1 MTFPPTNIRCLL
13 AGAVSVFALALP
25 ASASAL
31 EYVPG
36 EVVVRYEPGQAPE
49 GVPSGEPVVLK
60 ADNVREAVANL
71 RDQPGVEYAAPN
83 VIAHAAAARSTQS
96 QFFPNDPDLL
106 SLQWNFVGANG
117 VRAPEAWANAIAA
130 GAPGGTG
137 VTVAVLDTGIAY
149 SDRSPYKRSPDFT
162 SGQFVKGYDYV
173 DNDSYPNDTNGHGT
187 HVAGTVAEAT
197 NNGKYV
203 AGLAYGAK
211 LMPVRVLDSNGE
223 GSSSDIA
230 KGIRFA
236 VKKKVRLIN
245 LSLEFD
251 SRVKASDIPQIL
263 DALDYARS
271 KGALIVGATGNEG
284 ADTVSYPARSSSV
297 MAVGSTTEDGCLSDF
312 SNGGSGIDIV
322 APGGGLDANVAGD
335 SRCRQAF
342 NGKGIYQVTFL
353 GRSVTRFG
361 LPGTYEGTSM
371 ATPHVTATAA
381 LVMAMGL
388 LGTTKPS
395 PATLQRHLESTA
407 RDLGR
412 SGSDSLYGW
421 GLLDAA
427 KATTK

>member
-1 MTFPPTNIRCLL
+1 MTVPASTLRYLV
-13 AGAVSVFALALP
+13 AALATVAALAVP
-25 ASASAL
+25 AAASAL
-31 EYVPG
+31 DYVPG
-36 EVVVRYEPGQAPE
+36 EVVVRYEPGYAPE
-49 GVPSGEPVVLK
+49 GIPSGEPVVLR
-60 ADNVREAVANL
+60 AENVREAVANL
-71 RDQPGVEYAAPN
+71 REQPGVDYAVPN
-83 VIAHAAAARSTQS
+83 VIARAARARAA
-96 QFFPNDPDLL
+96 QFMPNDPDITR
-106 SLQWNFVGANG
+106 LQWNFVGPNG
-117 VRAPEAWANAIAA
+117 VRAPEAWANAMAA
-130 GAPGGTG
+130 GVPGGKG

-149 SDRSPYKRSPDFT
+149 SDRSPFKRSPDFT

-173 DNDSYPNDTNGHGT
+173 DDDAYPNDTNGHGT
-187 HVAGTVAEAT
+187 HVAGTIAEAT

-203 AGLAYGAK
+203 AGLAYGAR

-223 GSSSDIA
+223 GNSADIA
-230 KGIRFA
+230 KGVRFA

-271 KGALIVGATGNEG
+271 KGVLIVGATGNEG

-312 SNGGSGIDIV
+312 SNGGAGIDIV
-322 APGGGLDANVAGD
+322 APGGGLDANVPGD
-335 SRCRQAF
+335 SRCRQSF

-353 GRSVTRFG
+353 GRSVSRFG

-381 LVMAMGL
+381 MVMAMGL
-388 LGTTKPS
+388 LGTTRPS
-395 PATLQRHLESTA
+395 PGRLQKHLEATA

-412 SGSDSLYGW
+412 AGQDGLYGW

-427 KATTK
+427 KATTR